1 MGQSPPDQGNHVMG
15 VGSRK
20 VAILL
25 CGIMSICLAISPA
38 LSQERKG
45 TWELGLLSGLNQ
57 LGIDG
62 VEFNDMGTI
71 TFTDAKSDT
80 SFVFGIRMGYHISNH
95 WQVEA
100 VLDTAVVKFE
110 EPFDDI
116 SIDTTTIQINGL
128 YSFRKKTT
136 AGADPYLLAGIG
148 VNKVEFEG
156 ARFPVNRPGSR
167 PVVPFLPFDVIS
179 GSTDLTETM
188 IVYGIGLRVF
198 GTEKFGFRFELKQ
211 KRYDV
216 FLSKSVDHEF
226 TFGLMWS
233 LGGPAAF
240 EEEEEIPLD
249 LE

>member
-1 MGQSPPDQGNHVMG
+1 MGQGPADQGNQGMG
-15 VGSRK
+15 IGSKK

-25 CGIMSICLAISPA
+25 AGCISFCLAISPV

-62 VEFNDMGTI
+62 VEFDNMGTI
-71 TFTDAKSDT
+71 TFLDTESDV
-80 SFVFGIRMGYHISNH
+80 SFVFGIRMGYNITNH
-95 WQVEA
+95 WEVEG
-100 VLDTAVVKFE
+100 VFDSAVVSFD

-116 SIDTTTIQINGL
+116 SIDTTTIQINGI
-128 YSFRKKTT
+128 YNFRKKTT
-136 AGADPYLLAGIG
+136 AGADPYILAGIG
-148 VNKVEFEG
+148 VNKIEFEG
-156 ARFPVNRPGSR
+156 AQVALGRPGSR
-167 PVVPFLPFDVIS
+167 PAVPFLPFMGIS
-179 GSTDLTETM
+179 GSTDLTETL
-188 IVYGIGLRVF
+188 IVTGFGLRIF

-216 FLSKSVDHEF
+216 FLSDSIDNEF

-249 LE
+249 LD

>member
-1 MGQSPPDQGNHVMG
+1 MGI
-15 VGSRK
+15 GSK
-20 VAILL
+20 KGAILL
-25 CGIMSICLAISPA
+25 AGLISFGLAISPV

-45 TWELGLLSGLNQ
+45 TWELGLLSGLNR

-62 VEFNDMGTI
+62 IEFDDMGTI
-71 TFTDAKSDT
+71 VFLDTESDV
-80 SFVFGIRMGYHISNH
+80 SFVFGIRMGYNISNH
-95 WQVEA
+95 WQVET
-100 VLDTAVVKFE
+100 VFDTAVVSFK

-116 SIDTTTIQINGL
+116 SIDTTTIQLNGL
-128 YSFRKKTT
+128 YNFRKKTT
-136 AGADPYLLAGIG
+136 AGADPYILAGIG

-156 ARFPVNRPGSR
+156 AQVALSRTLSR
-167 PVVPFLPFDVIS
+167 PNVPFLPFQGRS

-188 IVYGIGLRVF
+188 IVLGFGLRIF

-216 FLSKSVDHEF
+216 FLSDSTDNEF

-233 LGGPAAF
+233 LGGPAAL

-249 LE
+249 LD